1 MSSPPPWPPAPPEE
15 RPQDRAHVSRTC
27 AAAQQPAE
35 QVTQA
40 ACPHGAGLFSLV
52 IERIHVIIRIHQY
65 LL

>member
-1 MSSPPPWPPAPPEE
+1 MSSPPPWPPAPP
-15 RPQDRAHVSRTC
+15 RRDPRIALDVPRSC

-40 ACPHGAGLFSLV
+40 ACPHGAGLFSLI